1 MDTLIMIG
9 AFLGIFAF
17 FRTGSL
23 ASKIRKLE
31 RAELL
36 REEGTESRDAGITKN
51 ILESYIGQE
60 IGFDFYEDEA
70 ESDLYFKKD
79 AKLVAVDEKWALVE
93 IKSGGKMKQKLIRLS
108 SLSGIETK
116 AKD

>member
-23 ASKIRKLE
+23 ASKIRKME

-70 ESDLYFKKD
+70 EPDLYFKRD
-79 AKLVAVDEKWALVE
+79 AKLLAVDKKWALVE
-93 IKSGGKMKQKLIRLS
+93 VKSGGRMKQKLIRLS

>member
-70 ESDLYFKKD
+70 EPDLYFKKD
-79 AKLVAVDEKWALVE
+79 AKLLAVDEKWVLVE
-93 IKSGGKMKQKLIRLS
+93 VKSGGRMKQKLIRLS

>member
-9 AFLGIFAF
+9 AFLGFLAF
-17 FRTGSL
+17 LRTGSL
-23 ASKIRKLE
+23 ASKVRKLE
-31 RAELL
+31 KAEKL
-36 REEGTESRDAGITKN
+36 REEGTYSGSASITKE
-51 ILESYIGQE
+51 ILEPYIGQE

-70 ESDLYFKKD
+70 EPDLYFKKD
-79 AKLVAVDEKWALVE
+79 AKLLAVDEKWALVE
-93 IKSGGKMKQKLIRLS
+93 VKSGGKMKQKLIRLS

>member
-36 REEGTESRDAGITKN
+36 REEGTESSSMN
-51 ILESYIGQE
+51 S
-60 IGFDFYEDEA
+60 
-70 ESDLYFKKD
+70 FKRSE
-79 AKLVAVDEKWALVE
+79 L
-93 IKSGGKMKQKLIRLS
+93 GY
-108 SLSGIETK
+108 SL
-116 AKD
+116 

>member
-17 FRTGSL
+17 LRMGAL

-36 REEGTESRDAGITKN
+36 REEGTENRDAGITKS

-70 ESDLYFKKD
+70 EADLYFKKD
-79 AKLVAVDEKWALVE
+79 AKLLSVDERWALVE
-93 IKSGGKMKQKLIRLS
+93 VKSGGKMKQKLIRLS

-116 AKD
+116 AKG